1 MSFGVAGM
9 GVALGDPVPVADA
22 AGDYVTD
29 RRHLSGWGYRR
40 FHRAAESVG
49 VTDLAVAAGR
59 RALDAAGV
67 AADEVDVV
75 VLAISDIAEH
85 LYWDPAAACQHRI
98 GASRAEAV
106 LVNQACG
113 GAVTA
118 FDTVAGRFAT
128 HPEHRIALIIGANR
142 VCDAYVNRMAVNTC
156 VNGDGAAAAVVRR
169 DFPGLRW
176 LVTETLTDG
185 AYADY
190 FRLEVGGTV
199 RPFGPGE
206 PPRMRDPYTRLA
218 EFFDGDVP
226 SMVEFGRM
234 TVDRTREVVE
244 RACKR
249 AGVPVVARVVHLN
262 DNLTALGDLAQALG
276 MPLSAVNADVAA
288 AYGHLGCADQILGL
302 WRLVERDLVAPGD
315 VVALTSTGSGMHWT
329 CTLIEV

>member
-9 GVALGDPVPVADA
+9 GVALGEPVAVADA
-22 AGDYVTD
+22 AAEYVTD
-29 RRHLSGWGYRR
+29 QRQLSRWGYGT
-40 FHRAAESVG
+40 FHRADPSVG

-67 AADEVDVV
+67 TADEVDVV

-106 LVNQACG
+106 LANQACG

-128 HPEHRIALIIGANR
+128 HPDHEVALIIGANR
-142 VCDAYVNRMAVNTC
+142 VCEDYVNRMAVNTC

-169 DFPGLRW
+169 DLPGLRW

-190 FRLEVGGTV
+190 FRLDGGTA
-199 RPFGPGE
+199 RPFGGGE
-206 PPRMRDPYTRLA
+206 PPRIRDPFTRLA
-218 EFFDGDVP
+218 EFFDNDVP
-226 SMVEFGRM
+226 AMVEFGRM

-249 AGVPVVARVVHLN
+249 AGVSGVARVVHLN
-262 DNLTALGDLAQALG
+262 DNLIALGDLAKALDL
-276 MPLSAVNADVAA
+276 PLSAMNADVAA
-288 AYGHLGCADQILGL
+288 AHGHLGCADQILGL
-302 WRLVERDLVAPGD
+302 SWLVERELVAPGD
-315 VVALTSTGSGMHWT
+315 VVALTGTGSGMHWT